1 MKRFPKHP
9 DTYSRSVAIGSCSQ
23 LLTFTVEYRASFEHW
38 AIPPHREGFVL
49 CNSTLEVHCMRK
61 DHTTG
66 PLIPRIVESND
77 FSIQRL
83 VASEA
88 IDGFHTCLL
97 LQPHVVTKQVLC

>member
-1 MKRFPKHP
+1 
-9 DTYSRSVAIGSCSQ
+9 
-23 LLTFTVEYRASFEHW
+23 
-38 AIPPHREGFVL
+38 
-49 CNSTLEVHCMRK
+49 MRK